1 MGERWPQHPQLAR
14 LASGP
19 LDWAGHWPLATGLA
33 SWGHETVTAG
43 TLRGWRGLDTATGTQ
58 ASLTR
63 HNSPLTSQAF
73 SPRSGWPGGWVAGWL
88 GGWVAR

>member
-1 MGERWPQHPQLAR
+1 MGERWPSIPSWPGWHL
-14 LASGP
+14 GHWTG
-19 LDWAGHWPLATGLA
+19 LDTGHWPLA

-73 SPRSGWPGGWVAGWL
+73 SPRAGWPGAGWL
-88 GGWVAR
+88 GGWVARWMGG